1 MNVNIYQNQ
10 VTISDTEVS
19 SSKYIH
25 VVQLL
30 GVNGPSTRYENYT
43 YTSSTFTLAVDG
55 YYTIT
60 QLMLPTTPDPGTY
73 YILEGVTDQ
82 IINPDGDPISI
93 SQLLEVDPT
102 GTTITREDEEW
113 FGDYL
118 IRTYYINLLKKKYLN
133 NICNCD
139 CINKQDKLMIDTLT
153 MGLALIEELNVYT
166 QYYESQRIIEKLNKC
181 LGNINATNCDCNG

>member
-102 GTTITREDEEW
+102 GTTITREDEE
-113 FGDYL
+113 
-118 IRTYYINLLKKKYLN
+118 
-133 NICNCD
+133 
-139 CINKQDKLMIDTLT
+139 
-153 MGLALIEELNVYT
+153 
-166 QYYESQRIIEKLNKC
+166 
-181 LGNINATNCDCNG
+181 